1 MRSLVEAVTHIHTYM
16 YVVRGTASNTVRR
29 MRTISSLDPEAQ
41 EYTKIGDIVRTVSS
55 IIRF

>member
-1 MRSLVEAVTHIHTYM
+1 MWVSVGGFIWSSMAWCGRDVTTY
-16 YVVRGTASNTVRR
+16 NTVRR
-29 MRTISSLDPEAQ
+29 VKTISSLDPGAQ